1 MVAWRYLTIEQK
13 ILFTN
18 KTLLMFMKNL
28 FKVLTVCTVAVMTL
42 SSCNCFTKMAK
53 NQDSISLTCVPEV
66 LVLNNGNV
74 DAAITVTFPE
84 KYFNAKAVLKVTP
97 VVVFEGGEVAGTTQ
111 YFQGVKVED
120 NYTVIDKAMG
130 GQYTMN
136 VTFPYDARMANSELQ
151 IRAEIKCPKGSCQEF
166 TLVNLNNGAMPTSEE
181 AAILA
186 AGGDEALKLARTF
199 GITVAYG
206 INTMQRDLDFSAA
219 MESMASGYKNV
230 TNEVTKANYMYAIS
244 SSNLTK
250 KALNSEEVAAFQQKA
265 AEQKENDRIKQN
277 IYVNGYASPDG
288 PEKFNDKL
296 AAARSKS
303 GEKAAAKLL
312 KDLGLTLDASSYGE
326 DWDGFKELVA
336 ASNIEDKELILS
348 VLNSYESSTEREEQI
363 KNMSKVFEALKD
375 EILPQLRRAQLVNSS
390 DITGKTDDEMAALV
404 REAKFAE
411 LNELEMLHI
420 ASTGK
425 LSQAEKVA
433 VLEAAAKEYKSV
445 VAYNNLGV
453 AYAEAGEGEKAA
465 EAFAAAVKA
474 GGNATQINNNLALV
488 NLMNGDT
495 EAAKSYTAN
504 ASKETKALA
513 AAAEGNY
520 AAAQSQLEGYNAA
533 IAATMNADYTAAKQF
548 VANDTTAKADYLRA
562 VIATKQGDFTTATAE
577 LKSAIAKDA
586 TYAERCKEDVNLRK
600 FIGNEIAL

>member
-1 MVAWRYLTIEQK
+1 
-13 ILFTN
+13 
-18 KTLLMFMKNL
+18 MKNL

-600 FIGNEIAL
+600 YIGNEIIL